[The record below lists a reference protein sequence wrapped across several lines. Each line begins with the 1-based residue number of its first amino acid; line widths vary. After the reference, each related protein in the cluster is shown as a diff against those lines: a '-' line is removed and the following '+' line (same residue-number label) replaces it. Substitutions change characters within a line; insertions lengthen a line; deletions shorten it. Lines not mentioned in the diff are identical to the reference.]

1 MLTVT
6 SPEVLLPAAAGLL
19 GALIGGAASLLA
31 TRSANRHAIRMLR
44 LQRREEAADDAL
56 GILWQVITINNQPDD
71 KPAGEILDPKAVVAR
86 TYDLANR
93 SAGDEPHLQRL
104 CHDYAYAA
112 NAHTPWKQ
120 YRLMAGALSGAITEW
135 RTDQRSFAKRQTFDE
150 YVTQLAAER
159 AAIEAAEAEE

>member
-1 MLTVT
+1 MT
-6 SPEVLLPAAAGLL
+6 SPEVLIPAAAGLL

-31 TRSANRHAIRMLR
+31 TRSENKHAIRMLR
-44 LQRREEAADDAL
+44 LQRREQAADDAL
-56 GILWQVITINNQPDD
+56 GVLWQVITISNEPDD
-71 KPAGEILDPKAVVAR
+71 KPAGDILDPKAVVER

-112 NAHTPWKQ
+112 NAQTPWKQ
-120 YRLMAGALSGAITEW
+120 YRLMTAALSGAITDW
-135 RTDQRSFAKRQTFDE
+135 RTDPKSFAKRRTFDE

-159 AAIEAAEAEE
+159 AAIDAAEAED